1 MTIGVLKGPWTIKM
15 LAWSQAGKMS
25 APSAPVDVEVPG
37 YGDIVLEEIDAAQT
51 RIDNARAILVDGQ
64 ETLGTKLDEADT
76 ALASLRDSLDNLDET
91 TLPALRQD
99 LDAAEGRLDSAEGQI
114 ADAFGQIAE
123 VPGKI
128 DTAKQAAIGAAQADA
143 EAKASAAEQA
153 AKAHAD
159 LVAEGAEADAIAAAK
174 ADAKTKADAA
184 QAAAIA
190 AAALDA
196 TQKANSARS
205 AAEAKAATAQQQADL
220 ANDKAQALIEAGP
233 NIIVNGDFEN
243 PSPNIWPNT
252 TYQTGISVVS
262 ADHARSGTRVMRA
275 DSSSVNRYPLTD
287 WRESAAGRIYY
298 AEVWCYHDDTDPTYR
313 GRVSFYAQAQ
323 LKDES
328 TPGFYGADLDGKTV
342 YVYQDQMTPGQW
354 NKIAAYITTPAD
366 TLRVRVA
373 PHVLRNET
381 PYDFDD
387 FKVIDVTESISAL
400 REARAAQARADAA
413 HTAAGSAQATADA
426 AMSTAN
432 GLAKVLH
439 GTTAPTGTAPNGT
452 IWWQHKTN
460 LSGPVIGQWN
470 RVSGSWVS
478 TPISSEA
485 IANLDVG
492 KLTAGA
498 AELAAVV
505 SQKIA
510 AAVGQFLELDVGQ
523 LTVTEQSK
531 LATVVAEQIAA
542 DVGEYV
548 KLSVGQLVAGEGVMD
563 EAVIQKLF
571 TDVVVAGISQAQ
583 EFIGEN
589 ALLTNSVTAPK
600 IVASEELWAKLG
612 QFVKIRAEHIQADA
626 LDFMVARGGTYLTS
640 GGNGSWSDNGLFIS
654 SPDGTSLVRF
664 PTDGTPLSLTASD
677 VQIDRASIGELDV
690 SEETVRSGGTL
701 NLASGVTPPASPP
714 ELSLG
719 WESVAEFDRP
729 SPGSSFDWLG
739 LGAWGTK
746 WVRAVNVLG
755 SVGDTLDAFEVYS
768 ASGSFEKKISLD
780 INPRSGVTVI
790 GDVAYTIGP
799 DYNPAN
805 AGKQWVHG
813 FNLNTGVRVTRWQ
826 FTRFTLSNQAK
837 IAIGNDGTNLVV
849 AGVHPTAG
857 TLYVMRYNPA
867 TGAQVGADMTDT
879 SYDVQYTKELQGVY
893 ITGSVAYVA
902 HAKDTRRYAISGGTL
917 TRTDNGWRN
926 PETDAAGL
934 AFTTTPF
941 LVAQSGELYRGST
954 FQDSTFEA
962 CYTWWDGTHETT
974 PSPIAALDMQAA
986 RVVSVSLAR
995 RAGLQKRFYFRAGTG
1010 NWERQTLDQGV
1021 TSITIYSLNPS
1032 AGHYP
1037 LPTANSFPNAEPAIF
1052 RSANGN
1058 IEFRGNGSGKAGPL
1072 TFHADGTM
1080 TSDAIPSWVPVTSFL
1095 NGSAPASF
1103 GFAPAYRIW
1112 PDGKVEWRGCLAV
1125 NSATGMTEVIT
1136 VPATAVPA
1144 HFVPRPVSCNGG
1156 SGGGIAHAEIA
1167 QPGNENKIRT
1177 RPVSGTLAW
1186 ISLDNF
1192 SYYLT

>member
-1 MTIGVLKGPWTIKM
+1 MTLDRLYRDVENLKQQYRGLAGGPQLALSSIENGAIDSMDADGNLKMTIGQQDDGGNTINVISGPTPPTPVGFTVDVDHGKFVVHWSGDFDGDALAPSDWSRAEVHASQDPFFVPSRATARGAIVSAAGGEVTIGVLKGPWTIKM

-37 YGDIVLEEIDAAQT
+37 YGEIVLEEIDAAQT
-51 RIDNARAILVDGQ
+51 RIENARAILVDGQ
-64 ETLGTKLDEADT
+64 ETLGTKLDESDT
-76 ALASLRDSLDNLDET
+76 VLASLRESLDNLDET

-99 LDAAEGRLDSAEGQI
+99 LDAAEGRLDTAEGQI
-114 ADAFGQIAE
+114 TDAFGQLDA
-123 VPGKI
+123 VPRQI
-128 DTAKQAAIGAAQADA
+128 DTAKQAAIDAAQADA
-143 EAKASAAEQA
+143 DAKASAAEQA

-275 DSSSVNRYPLTD
+275 DSSSGNRYPLTD

-323 LKDES
+323 LKDGS

-342 YVYQDQMTPGQW
+342 SVYQDQMTPGQW

-387 FKVIDVTESISAL
+387 FKVIDVTESIGAL

-413 HTAAGSAQATADA
+413 HSAAGSAQAAADA

-452 IWWQHKTN
+452 IWWQHKGT

-470 RVSGSWVS
+470 RVNGSWVS

-498 AELAAVV
+498 AELATVV

-510 AAVGQFLELDVGQ
+510 AAVGRFLELDVGQ
-523 LTVTEQSK
+523 LTVTGASK
-531 LATVVAEQIAA
+531 LAAVVAEQIAA

-548 KLSVGQLVAGEGVMD
+548 KLSVGQLVVGEGVMD

-589 ALLTNSVTAPK
+589 AILTGAVTAPK
-600 IVASEELWAKLG
+600 ITASEELTAKIAEFLR
-612 QFVKIRAEHIQADA
+612 VRAEHIESDA

-654 SPDGTSLVRF
+654 GPDGTSLVRF

-677 VQIDRASIGELDV
+677 VQIDRASIGELDTTQQ
-690 SEETVRSGGTL
+690 TVRSGGTVT
-701 NLASGVTPPASPP
+701 LASGVTAPASPP
-714 ELSLG
+714 ELSAAWRRNVQLPRP
-719 WESVAEFDRP
+719 AEA
-729 SPGSSFDWLG
+729 SMDWTG
-739 LGAWGTK
+739 LAYWNGK
-746 WVRAVNVLG
+746 YVRGVNVLG
-755 SVGDTLDAFEVYS
+755 SEGDSADRIEVYNLDGTLNKS
-768 ASGSFEKKISLD
+768 ISIDL
-780 INPRSGVTVI
+780 NPRAGVAVI
-790 GDVAYTIGP
+790 GDIVYTIGP
-799 DYNPAN
+799 DHVARPGAE
-805 AGKQWVHG
+805 KQWCHG
-813 FNLNTGVRVTRWQ
+813 FNLNTGARVSRWE
-826 FTRFTLSNQAK
+826 FTRFTASNQKQFAT
-837 IAIGNDGTNLVV
+837 GTDGTNLLV
-849 AGVHPTAG
+849 AGVTPTPRM
-857 TLYVMRYNPA
+857 YVLRYNPA
-867 TGAQVGADMTDT
+867 TGAQVGSDWSGDPKN
-879 SYDVQYTKELQGVY
+879 QYHYTVNGVIAVGGKVYVCSAYEVREYTPSGSELNSGATVWFNPNKNSGGFTFVDGVPLVVDSGAVF
-893 ITGSVAYVA
+893 TGS
-902 HAKDTRRYAISGGTL
+902 
-917 TRTDNGWRN
+917 
-926 PETDAAGL
+926 
-934 AFTTTPF
+934 AFTTDRK
-941 LVAQSGELYRGST
+941 S
-954 FQDSTFEA
+954 
-962 CYTWWDGTHETT
+962 
-974 PSPIAALDMQAA
+974 
-986 RVVSVSLAR
+986 VV
-995 RAGLQKRFYFRAGTG
+995 
-1010 NWERQTLDQGV
+1010 
-1021 TSITIYSLNPS
+1021 
-1032 AGHYP
+1032 
-1037 LPTANSFPNAEPAIF
+1037 
-1052 RSANGN
+1052 
-1058 IEFRGNGSGKAGPL
+1058 
-1072 TFHADGTM
+1072 
-1080 TSDAIPSWVPVTSFL
+1080 
-1095 NGSAPASF
+1095 
-1103 GFAPAYRIW
+1103 
-1112 PDGKVEWRGCLAV
+1112 
-1125 NSATGMTEVIT
+1125 
-1136 VPATAVPA
+1136 
-1144 HFVPRPVSCNGG
+1144 
-1156 SGGGIAHAEIA
+1156 
-1167 QPGNENKIRT
+1167 
-1177 RPVSGTLAW
+1177 
-1186 ISLDNF
+1186 
-1192 SYYLT
+1192 